1 MNNKHQELTEDRG
14 VTLEDLKNAL
24 ESVGWRISGTY
35 PNSWIVDNEGERS
48 KIRVLSD
55 RLEIEQVFNVNFK
68 GSVCFYFNS
77 CTIEMLEDDTISLG
91 SNNIFI
97 NFYGEALD
105 KTPPNKV

>member
-1 MNNKHQELTEDRG
+1 MNNKHQELIEGKG
-14 VTLEDLKNAL
+14 VTLEDFKNAL

-48 KIRVLSD
+48 KIRVMSD
-55 RLEIEQVFNVNFK
+55 RLEIEQVFGNNFK

-77 CTIEMLEDDTISLG
+77 CMIEVLENDTISLG
-91 SNNIFI
+91 SKNIFV
-97 NFYGEALD
+97 NFYGKALD